1 MTKYSDELNYS
12 IKKYQAWCKAN
23 IESMFGHTLRIIF
36 KDGQYIAQIK
46 EKILFMFPIWCN
58 FDYDDDLSI
67 LKDRIYA
74 RYFDKIR
81 FTGFKTK
88 HYMIYRSGSSFFIPK
103 LRTWNVNILNKI
115 YDEFRQKY
123 NFGIIQADRT
133 NSRQKYLDSEAPE
146 VLLHKDKYR
155 HITNEVDK
163 HGYEVVGHRVFEVVK
178 RYAEMLEDITI
189 ESQIQ
194 LDLKQTL

>member
-1 MTKYSDELNYS
+1 MTKYSDELNHS
-12 IKKYQAWCKAN
+12 IKKYEAWCKAN

-36 KDGQYIAQIK
+36 KDGHYIAQTK
-46 EKILFMFPIWCN
+46 EKVLFIFPMWFNI
-58 FDYDDDLSI
+58 DYDDDLTL
-67 LKDRIYA
+67 LKTRLYVN
-74 RYFDKIR
+74 YLDKIR

-88 HYMIYRSGSSFFIPK
+88 HYTIYRSGSSFFIPK
-103 LRTWNVNILNKI
+103 LHSWNVNILNKI
-115 YDEFRQKY
+115 YDEFKQKY

-146 VLLHKDKYR
+146 VLVHKEKYR
-155 HITNEVDK
+155 HTTKEVDQYN
-163 HGYEVVGHRVFEVVK
+163 YEVTGHRVFEVVK

-189 ESQIQ
+189 ESLIQ